1 MTKRNT
7 LFQQKQTVGVVE
19 GLERRKN
26 RRRSNDQISEEPN
39 EAVVW
44 ETLGSGPLEDRSAQK
59 TVPDTIWKRELSQ
72 QTWANK

>member
-44 ETLGSGPLEDRSAQK
+44 ETLGSGPLEDRSA
-59 TVPDTIWKRELSQ
+59 
-72 QTWANK
+72 